1 MTSKGSVDAIVPDNE
16 AGDDVQPLNGILS
29 PGFIN
34 AHCHIELSHMKA
46 VIPEHTGLVEFV
58 KQIIYKRENP
68 FSENLS
74 EDYFEKLLDIKHKA
88 MSRAVDELYN
98 SGTIAVGDIC
108 NTADSVELKKD
119 SPLYW
124 HNFVEVSGFV
134 DAVAAKRLA
143 TAEDIL
149 LSFIKASPKEGNS
162 LSPHAPYSVSA
173 ALFKLLNEKT
183 TGQLISIHNQETL
196 AENELYINKTGAFLG
211 LYEGLGIN
219 IDHFLP
225 TGKTSI
231 KSWLPYFNNDQQI
244 ISVHNTFT
252 SADDIAHNASPISY
266 CVCINANLYIE
277 NCLPPLDMLLD
288 NGCHIVLGTDSYA
301 SNWQLN
307 IFEEIKS
314 IQQHFPHIGLE
325 KILKWATSN
334 GARAL
339 GIDDFFGSF
348 EKGKKPGL
356 VLIDGG
362 VARRMEA

>member
-1 MTSKGSVDAIVPDNE
+1 MTSNGSVDAIVPENE

-98 SGTIAVGDIC
+98 SGTVAVGDIC

-149 LSFIKASPKEGNS
+149 LSFIKAGAKEGNS

-173 ALFKLLNEKT
+173 TLFKLLNEKT

-196 AENELYINKTGAFLG
+196 AEKELYINKTGAFLG
-211 LYEGLGIN
+211 LYEMLGIN

-231 KSWLPYFNNDQQI
+231 KSWLPYFNNGQKI

-252 SADDIAHNASPISY
+252 TAGDIAHSILPISY

-277 NCLPPLDMLLD
+277 NSLPPLDMLMD

-314 IQQHFPHIGLE
+314 IQQHFPHISLE
-325 KILKWATSN
+325 NILKWATSN

-339 GIDDFFGSF
+339 GIYDVFGSF